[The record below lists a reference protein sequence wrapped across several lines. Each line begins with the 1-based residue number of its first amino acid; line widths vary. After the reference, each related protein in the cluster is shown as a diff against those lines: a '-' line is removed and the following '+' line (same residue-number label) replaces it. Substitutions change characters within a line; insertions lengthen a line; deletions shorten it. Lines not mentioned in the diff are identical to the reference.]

1 VGKQADFIATR
12 LEKPMNPTLRLN
24 WSKLAPK
31 SFEAFL
37 SVNAT
42 LESSTLG
49 KVLID
54 LVFAR
59 VSQINGCAYCLDMH
73 VRDLRKQGEE
83 WQRINSLP
91 TWREVSFYSGRE
103 RAALAWAE
111 SLTRLADRHDE
122 RDAEFAELKANF
134 NDQEIAELSVAIA
147 QINSW
152 NRLGVGMRLPVAAK
166 AIA

>member
-1 VGKQADFIATR
+1 
-12 LEKPMNPTLRLN
+12 MNTAPRLN
-24 WSKLAPK
+24 WFKLVPK
-31 SFEAFL
+31 SFEAIL
-37 SVNAT
+37 AVNT
-42 LESSTLG
+42 TIESSTLG
-49 KVLID
+49 KVLVD
-54 LVFAR
+54 LVYAR

-91 TWREVSFYSGRE
+91 TWREVSFFSARE

-122 RDAEFAELKANF
+122 REAEFAALKADF

-147 QINSW
+147 QINTW
-152 NRLGVGMRLPVAAK
+152 NRLNVGMRVPVAVKPLA
-166 AIA
+166 

>member
-1 VGKQADFIATR
+1 
-12 LEKPMNPTLRLN
+12 MNTTPRLN
-24 WSKLAPK
+24 WFKLVPK
-31 SFEAFL
+31 SFEAIL
-37 SVNAT
+37 AVNT
-42 LESSTLG
+42 TIESSTLG
-49 KVLID
+49 KVLVD
-54 LVFAR
+54 LVYAR

-91 TWREVSFYSGRE
+91 TWREVSFFSARE

-122 RDAEFAELKANF
+122 REAEFAALKADF

-147 QINSW
+147 QINTW
-152 NRLGVGMRLPVAAK
+152 NRLNVGMRVPVAVKPLA
-166 AIA
+166 